1 MSNKRHIEPLLWSL
15 FGAGGTTIAFFF
27 PALILVILGVSL
39 GMIPAEA
46 LSYDR
51 MSAFFLESW
60 IGKLALMVALV
71 PSYWACIHRISI
83 NLNMCL
89 LYQLKRRESRFSVC
103 RSRSGFSPRHWCE
116 STVLRWNTGIK
127 CGYSTAAGLIDS
139 R

>member
-60 IGKLALMVALV
+60 IGKLALIVALV
-71 PSYWACIHRISI
+71 PSYWACIHRIYHGSHD
-83 NLNMCL
+83 LGFHPGKGVKVLCYGGTL
-89 LYQLKRRESRFSVC
+89 VLSVV
-103 RSRSGFSPRHWCE
+103 
-116 STVLRWNTGIK
+116 TVL
-127 CGYSTAAGLIDS
+127 LLV
-139 R
+139 